1 MRMIV
6 MYDLP
11 TNSKTDV
18 KIAQQFHH
26 FLLNQGYIMIQFSIY
41 MKLCQNYDSV
51 KIQVKKLKQTLPP
64 HGNVRLLTITEKQYQ
79 SMEILIGE
87 PSMAEQYAKI
97 DFIIEL

>member
-11 TNSKTDV
+11 TITKTDT
-18 KIAQQFHH
+18 KIAQQFHN
-26 FLLNQGYIMIQFSIY
+26 FLLNQGYIMMQFSVY

-51 KIQVKKLKQTLPP
+51 RIQSKKLKQTLPP
-64 HGNVRLLTITEKQYQ
+64 RGNVRLLTITEKQYQ
-79 SMEILIGE
+79 SMEMLVGAVSLDE
-87 PSMAEQYAKI
+87 KYAKI